1 MNTYAV
7 RMAEAEL
14 DPRDN
19 PEYLTLSA
27 ASKECGVRVQV
38 LQELVSSRA
47 LVDGV
52 VRSRRG
58 HAYLHRDSV
67 PSWTQV
73 EQLVSAL
80 YTAQLDRVDRTMRIV
95 ETEVEALRL
104 DLTEAQENPDAPLG
118 DDLRGASIY
127 AYDRQTSKTLYGALT
142 KLQTDVIELEGLKR
156 HLDDIRHVV

>member
-1 MNTYAV
+1 VSVNAYAA
-7 RMAEAEL
+7 RMAEEEL

-19 PEYLTLSA
+19 PEYVTLSA

-38 LQELVSSRA
+38 LQELISSRA
-47 LVDGV
+47 MTDGV

-73 EQLVSAL
+73 EQLVLACYL
-80 YTAQLDRVDRTMRIV
+80 RQLDRVDRTMRTV

-104 DLTEAQENPDAPLG
+104 DLTEAQEDPDAPL
-118 DDLRGASIY
+118 
-127 AYDRQTSKTLYGALT
+127 
-142 KLQTDVIELEGLKR
+142 
-156 HLDDIRHVV
+156 